1 MNLTR
6 TLAMN
11 MTIAYGS
18 TSDSLRKLSDDSS
31 RKHLSDLLE
40 ADEDEVS
47 SSLPER
53 PRSRRKA
60 STSSRSSVTSMD
72 TLWEK
77 YPRRLSEAGLRRSS
91 DHSVVLTEDTDSFII
106 GERVWVG
113 GTKPGQIA
121 YIGETQF
128 APGEWAGIVLDD
140 PIGKNDG
147 SVAGFRYFQ
156 CQEKRGVFSR
166 LTRLTREPLISH
178 APHDASPISDA
189 GSVFERPPSGSAR
202 PRRTLSPNGSV
213 RSIVSSKMNA
223 SISTTTNGDFRIG
236 DRVIVSS
243 SRGSKAGTLR
253 YVGVTEFASGVWA
266 GVELDDPLGK
276 NDGSVDGKR
285 YFDCAPRFGLFAPIS
300 KVSRS
305 PSNRKPGACV
315 IHSNGR
321 ATPLRRSNSRESLT
335 SLGTSIAS
343 SRVGVRL
350 GVTSLAQPQRDSA
363 EVVAL
368 LGEYIERGDAAELA
382 EWLEW
387 GEWGGRG
394 ARGARGRGG
403 ELGRTAGRRDEG
415 QPGRGYG
422 PVRGAAAVALSL
434 LGFREKLPFLLR
446 VALSIHISLRSL
458 YLKSRFLILPKE
470 SSALTCDVSVC
481 RACALSLTTRHVAS
495 RHATSR
501 HVPLRHARQRAGP
514 RASSTPVSAKNALQE
529 LLREKQQH
537 LERLLQ
543 ERELERAEVVKVTMQ
558 FERTESALAQIRK
571 EATQANN
578 ENAKL
583 KVELDKL
590 NKMLED
596 ERQKVE
602 DLMFRNEEENI
613 NKEDYYKYK
622 EAMEKEKEVREKQ
635 IRDLEAEVALQAA
648 RAETTSAALRALED
662 QRSAEFSALAEQ
674 HKEELVAAQ
683 SLSSELQK
691 LLDEAY
697 ALIKEKES
705 EKDSLSKSMFEE
717 LAKVKADSEKALSEA
732 KSKLA
737 ISQSEFETQIS
748 VLTAKLQLT
757 ESKLDTEKQNVERLN
772 KDSSQTVIDLNSK
785 LSSLQAAL
793 DDKTLELNKVVG
805 ISKEH
810 EVNLN
815 KEITKLK
822 MELSAK
828 VLDIEQLEDLNKK
841 QESSCRLLQEEVNR
855 VKEELTNKINEYE
868 SFLNEASQQDEKNKS
883 EILKLQQDLN
893 AKTKEYEKLV
903 NESNKSTNTND
914 KLINEYKQT
923 IHERDKEIIKLKDEI
938 EETTANF
945 NIKHSKIAEEHK
957 KEIEDRNTKIEQL
970 IKEIESHKQALDKSK
985 IELDTLNTQF
995 IINVDELNALKEENK
1010 KLKDSLNEVTQANV
1024 ELKAKISEMELE
1036 IGEHKR
1042 QLNSAIERCDE
1053 IQKSKEKLESEY
1065 LNLTGQT
1072 TDSNEQYNKLSQ
1084 HLKETENELQE
1095 IKDKYREATNNCGRI
1110 EQEFKQK
1117 IFKIQEDFALERGQ
1131 LVRSVDENIEK
1142 LQLAENKIKE
1152 YEALSLEISNR
1163 LKELENQH
1171 DNMLDENAMLKN
1183 EIENLKVKEQELNNE
1198 HDSIR
1203 KKLEIDI
1210 EKYKEE
1216 ISMLKAEGVTS
1227 EVKLMEKVDQLT
1239 EAQNDLNNKLEEA
1252 RKHEDS
1258 LQKILDDMSS
1268 QLNSQKVHY
1277 EKEVNQLQE
1286 RFNAV
1291 STEAKAYKEEEI
1303 RLNELLQEKQNCIKD
1318 LTLKLE
1324 MLEVD
1329 VKSNGELVIEKDR
1342 QLTQV
1347 TEELN
1352 KTTDIKNK
1360 LEEQLNKTNVEINA
1374 IKQKYDNLLSNSSA
1388 EESLV
1393 NEQLKQLES
1402 VKSEMAILLND
1413 KKILEDKYNDS
1424 STEILNLKNQLE
1436 ETTNKLKE
1444 NIENLNELNKIIGEK
1459 DNLIKVQ
1466 NDKNEIS
1473 SNKEK
1478 QLEEN
1483 ITKLQKEVNENSV
1496 KLEEKQLE
1504 INKLNE
1510 IVLQTSQIQET
1521 VKLLESENAD
1531 LKSKH
1536 AVEIESLNNTIK
1548 TLQNNISEQGK
1559 QLEDLQSTKEK
1570 VNDLQ
1575 QLLSKSDDDIKKLTN
1590 INEAQKLNYEDLTR
1604 QLQHQFDEYKRE
1616 SKSVKH
1622 ELKNRINNYEK
1633 QLQDSKDKISLEL
1646 DNQNKLQSKLSESE
1660 SKILELTKKLELLEI
1675 QENKSSKDEK
1685 LEKLTLELQATRQ
1698 SGAESLVNSEKI
1710 INNLRADIE
1719 TNIRDIK
1726 AKNELILKLQEELKT
1741 QKAKV
1746 EVAEREKIL
1755 LQKEMT
1761 KNGNEIRDKNDNNA
1775 MGLLGQGDASQ
1786 KVSDD
1791 KEMLDGQVSFL
1802 NSVIVDMQRKNE
1814 QLMARVQA
1822 LEGGTVPT
1830 EPPLFNGRKVRAVA
1844 PRLFCDICDVFDAH
1858 DTEDCPRQS
1867 VEPEKP
1873 PATKKQPLPPRP
1885 YCDICEVFGH
1895 ATENCD
1901 EEETF

>member
-1 MNLTR
+1 MPVETK
-6 TLAMN
+6 
-11 MTIAYGS
+11 ISFSDGS
-18 TSDSLRKLSDDSS
+18 SSDTLRKLSDDSS
-31 RKHLSDLLE
+31 RKHLSDLIE

-60 STSSRSSVTSMD
+60 STSSRSSITSMD

-156 CQEKRGVFSR
+156 CPEKRGVFSR

-223 SISTTTNGDFRIG
+223 SISTTTNGDFRLG

-285 YFDCAPRFGLFAPIS
+285 YFNCAPRFGLFAPIS

-305 PSNRKPGACV
+305 PSNRKPGTCA

-321 ATPLRRSNSRESLT
+321 ATPMRRSNSRESLT

-343 SRVGVRL
+343 SRAGVRL
-350 GVTSLAQPQRDSA
+350 GVTSL
-363 EVVAL
+363 
-368 LGEYIERGDAAELA
+368 
-382 EWLEW
+382 
-387 GEWGGRG
+387 G
-394 ARGARGRGG
+394 A
-403 ELGRTAGRRDEG
+403 
-415 QPGRGYG
+415 
-422 PVRGAAAVALSL
+422 
-434 LGFREKLPFLLR
+434 
-446 VALSIHISLRSL
+446 
-458 YLKSRFLILPKE
+458 
-470 SSALTCDVSVC
+470 
-481 RACALSLTTRHVAS
+481 
-495 RHATSR
+495 
-501 HVPLRHARQRAGP
+501 QRAGP

-529 LLREKQQH
+529 VLREKQQH

-596 ERQKVE
+596 EKQKVE

-613 NKEDYYKYK
+613 NKEDYNKYK
-622 EAMEKEKEVREKQ
+622 EAMEKEKETREKQ
-635 IRDLEAEVALQAA
+635 IRDLEAEVALQVA

-662 QRSAEFSALAEQ
+662 QRSAEMNALADQ

-683 SLSSELQK
+683 TLSSELQK

-705 EKDSLSKSMFEE
+705 EKDSLTKSLNEE
-717 LAKVKADSEKALSEA
+717 LYKVKTDSEKALNEA
-732 KSKLA
+732 KSKIA
-737 ISQSEFETQIS
+737 ISQSEFETQLS
-748 VLTAKLQLT
+748 VLTAKLQLA
-757 ESKLDTEKQNVERLN
+757 ESKLDAEKQNVERLN
-772 KDSSQTVIDLNSK
+772 KENGQTIIDLNSK
-785 LSSLQAAL
+785 LTSLQAAV
-793 DDKTLELNKVVG
+793 DDKTLELNKVMGV
-805 ISKEH
+805 SKEH

-815 KEITKLK
+815 KEMTKLK

-841 QESSCRLLQEEVNR
+841 QESSCKLLQEEVSR
-855 VKEELTNKINEYE
+855 VKEELTQKINEYE
-868 SFLNEASQQDEKNKS
+868 SFLNEASQQDEKNKT
-883 EILKLQQDLN
+883 EILNLRQELN
-893 AKTKEYEKLV
+893 TKTKEYEKLV
-903 NESNKSTNTND
+903 NESSKSTNSND

-923 IHERDKEIIKLKDEI
+923 IHERDKEIIKLKDEF

-970 IKEIESHKQALDKSK
+970 IKEIETHKQALDKSK
-985 IELDTLNTQF
+985 VELDTLNTQF
-995 IINVDELNALKEENK
+995 TINVDELNALKEENK
-1010 KLKDSLNEVTQANV
+1010 KLKESLNEITQVNA
-1024 ELKAKISEMELE
+1024 ELKAKIAAMELE
-1036 IGEHKR
+1036 IGEYKR
-1042 QLNSAIERCDE
+1042 QLSSAIEKCDE
-1053 IQKSKEKLESEY
+1053 IQKSKEKVEGEY

-1072 TDSNEQYNKLSQ
+1072 TDSYEQFNKLSQ
-1084 HLKETENELQE
+1084 HLKDTEKELQE

-1110 EQEFKQK
+1110 EQEYKQK
-1117 IFKIQEDFALERGQ
+1117 IFKVQEDYSLERGQ
-1131 LVRSVDENIEK
+1131 LVRSVDENVEK

-1152 YEALSLEISNR
+1152 FEALNFEINNR
-1163 LKELENQH
+1163 LREAESQSDKL
-1171 DNMLDENAMLKN
+1171 LDENSILKT
-1183 EIENLKVKEQELNNE
+1183 EIESLKLKEQDISNE
-1198 HDSIR
+1198 HDTIR

-1210 EKYKEE
+1210 ERYKEE
-1216 ISMLKAEGVTS
+1216 ILLLKADGATS

-1258 LQKILDDMSS
+1258 LQKILDDMTS
-1268 QLNSQKVHY
+1268 QLNAQKVQF
-1277 EKEVNQLQE
+1277 EKEINQLQE
-1286 RFNAV
+1286 RLVAANNE
-1291 STEAKAYKEEEI
+1291 TKAHKDEET
-1303 RLNELLQEKQNCIKD
+1303 RLTELLQEKQNSIKD

-1329 VKSNGELVIEKDR
+1329 IKSNGELVTEKDR

-1352 KTTDIKNK
+1352 KVNEIKNK
-1360 LEEQLNKTNVEINA
+1360 IEDQLNKTVMETTT
-1374 IKQKYDNLLSNSSA
+1374 IKQQYETLLNNSSV
-1388 EESLV
+1388 EESLI
-1393 NEQLKQLES
+1393 NEQLKQLEK
-1402 VKSEMAILLND
+1402 VKSEMAILVND
-1413 KKILEDKYNDS
+1413 KKLLEDKYNES
-1424 STEILNLKNQLE
+1424 SSEISNLKSQLK
-1436 ETTNKLKE
+1436 ETTNKLNE
-1444 NIENLNELNKIIGEK
+1444 TVENLTEVNKIMKEK
-1459 DNLIKVQ
+1459 DNFIKAQ
-1466 NDKNEIS
+1466 NEKVDTDL
-1473 SNKEK
+1473 NKSK

-1483 ITKLQKEVNENSV
+1483 ITKLQQEVNQNNTT
-1496 KLEEKQLE
+1496 LEQKQVE
-1504 INKLNE
+1504 ISNLNE
-1510 IVLQTSQIQET
+1510 IILQTSKIQET
-1521 VKLLESENAD
+1521 VKQLESENAD
-1531 LKSKH
+1531 LKAKH
-1536 AVEIESLNNTIK
+1536 VVEIESLNNTIK
-1548 TLQNNISEQGK
+1548 TLTNNLSEQGK
-1559 QLEDLQSTKEK
+1559 QLEDLVSTKEK
-1570 VNDLQ
+1570 VKDLQ
-1575 QLLSKSDDDIKKLTN
+1575 QLLAKSDEDIKKLTN

-1604 QLQHQFDEYKRE
+1604 QLQQQFDEYKRE
-1616 SKSVKH
+1616 SKNMKH
-1622 ELKNRINNYEK
+1622 ELKNRINDYEK
-1633 QLQDSKDKISLEL
+1633 QLQDSKEKIALEL
-1646 DNQNKLQSKLSESE
+1646 DNQNKLQNKLNEGD
-1660 SKILELTKKLELLEI
+1660 SKILELSQKLELLAI
-1675 QENKSSKDEK
+1675 QENNSSKDEK

-1710 INNLRADIE
+1710 INKLKAEIE
-1719 TNIRDIK
+1719 TNIKDIK
-1726 AKNELILKLQEELKT
+1726 VKDDLIVKLQEDLKS

-1746 EVAEREKIL
+1746 EITEREKNI
-1755 LQKEMT
+1755 LQKEVA
-1761 KNGNEIRDKNDNNA
+1761 KNGKEIRDNNDNNS
-1775 MGLLGQGDASQ
+1775 MGLLGQGDNASQ
-1786 KVSDD
+1786 KLTEE
-1791 KEMLDGQVSFL
+1791 KEMIDGQVSFL

-1822 LEGGTVPT
+1822 LEGATVPT

-1873 PATKKQPLPPRP
+1873 PSNKKPLTPRP

>member
-1 MNLTR
+1 MNENSETSMEGAQP
-6 TLAMN
+6 TAPS
-11 MTIAYGS
+11 S
-18 TSDSLRKLSDDSS
+18 TSSEAASVVSTTASTIPKSEAVRPTTFAKPSGLKPPTKIGRLCSNTAPKPALPISPRADGSSSDTLRKLSDDSS
-31 RKHLSDLLE
+31 RKHLSDLIE

-60 STSSRSSVTSMD
+60 STSSRSSITSMD

-156 CQEKRGVFSR
+156 CPEKRGVFSR

-223 SISTTTNGDFRIG
+223 SISTTTNGDFRLG

-285 YFDCAPRFGLFAPIS
+285 YFNCAPRFGLFAPIS

-305 PSNRKPGACV
+305 PSNRKPGTCA

-321 ATPLRRSNSRESLT
+321 ATPMRRSNSRESLT

-343 SRVGVRL
+343 SRAGVRL
-350 GVTSLAQPQRDSA
+350 GVTSL
-363 EVVAL
+363 
-368 LGEYIERGDAAELA
+368 
-382 EWLEW
+382 
-387 GEWGGRG
+387 G
-394 ARGARGRGG
+394 A
-403 ELGRTAGRRDEG
+403 
-415 QPGRGYG
+415 
-422 PVRGAAAVALSL
+422 
-434 LGFREKLPFLLR
+434 
-446 VALSIHISLRSL
+446 
-458 YLKSRFLILPKE
+458 
-470 SSALTCDVSVC
+470 
-481 RACALSLTTRHVAS
+481 
-495 RHATSR
+495 
-501 HVPLRHARQRAGP
+501 QRAGP

-529 LLREKQQH
+529 VLREKQQH

-596 ERQKVE
+596 EKQKVE

-613 NKEDYYKYK
+613 NKEDYNKYK
-622 EAMEKEKEVREKQ
+622 EAMEKEKETREKQ
-635 IRDLEAEVALQAA
+635 IRDLEAEVALQVA

-662 QRSAEFSALAEQ
+662 QRSAEMNALADQ

-683 SLSSELQK
+683 TLSSELQK

-705 EKDSLSKSMFEE
+705 EKDSLTKSLNEE
-717 LAKVKADSEKALSEA
+717 LYKVKTDSEKALNEA
-732 KSKLA
+732 KSKIA
-737 ISQSEFETQIS
+737 ISQSEFETQLS
-748 VLTAKLQLT
+748 VLTAKLQLA
-757 ESKLDTEKQNVERLN
+757 ESKLDAEKQNVERLN
-772 KDSSQTVIDLNSK
+772 KENGQTIIDLNSK
-785 LSSLQAAL
+785 LTSLQAAV
-793 DDKTLELNKVVG
+793 DDKTLELNKVMGV
-805 ISKEH
+805 SKEH

-815 KEITKLK
+815 KEMTKLK

-841 QESSCRLLQEEVNR
+841 QESSCKLLQEEVSR
-855 VKEELTNKINEYE
+855 VKEELTQKINEYE
-868 SFLNEASQQDEKNKS
+868 SFLNEASQQDEKNKT
-883 EILKLQQDLN
+883 EILNLRQELN
-893 AKTKEYEKLV
+893 TKTKEYEKLV
-903 NESNKSTNTND
+903 NESSKSTNSND

-923 IHERDKEIIKLKDEI
+923 IHERDKEIIKLKDEF

-970 IKEIESHKQALDKSK
+970 IKEIETHKQALDKSK
-985 IELDTLNTQF
+985 VELDTLNTQF
-995 IINVDELNALKEENK
+995 TINVDELNALKEENK
-1010 KLKDSLNEVTQANV
+1010 KLKESLNEITQVNA
-1024 ELKAKISEMELE
+1024 ELKAKIAAMELE
-1036 IGEHKR
+1036 IGEYKR
-1042 QLNSAIERCDE
+1042 QLSSAIEKCDE
-1053 IQKSKEKLESEY
+1053 IQKSKEKVEGEY

-1072 TDSNEQYNKLSQ
+1072 TDSYEQFNKLSQ
-1084 HLKETENELQE
+1084 HLKDTEKELQE

-1110 EQEFKQK
+1110 EQEYKQK
-1117 IFKIQEDFALERGQ
+1117 IFKVQEDYSLERGQ
-1131 LVRSVDENIEK
+1131 LVRSVDENVEK

-1152 YEALSLEISNR
+1152 FEALNFEINNR
-1163 LKELENQH
+1163 LREAESQSDKL
-1171 DNMLDENAMLKN
+1171 LDENSILKT
-1183 EIENLKVKEQELNNE
+1183 EIESLKLKEQDISNE
-1198 HDSIR
+1198 HDTIR

-1210 EKYKEE
+1210 ERYKEE
-1216 ISMLKAEGVTS
+1216 ILLLKADGATS

-1258 LQKILDDMSS
+1258 LQKILDDMTS
-1268 QLNSQKVHY
+1268 QLNAQKVQF
-1277 EKEVNQLQE
+1277 EKEINQLQE
-1286 RFNAV
+1286 RLVAANNE
-1291 STEAKAYKEEEI
+1291 TKAHKDEET
-1303 RLNELLQEKQNCIKD
+1303 RLTELLQEKQNSIKD

-1329 VKSNGELVIEKDR
+1329 IKSNGELVTEKDR

-1352 KTTDIKNK
+1352 KVNEIKNK
-1360 LEEQLNKTNVEINA
+1360 IEDQLNKTVMETTT
-1374 IKQKYDNLLSNSSA
+1374 IKQQYETLLNNSSV
-1388 EESLV
+1388 EESLI
-1393 NEQLKQLES
+1393 NEQLKQLEK
-1402 VKSEMAILLND
+1402 VKSEMAILVND
-1413 KKILEDKYNDS
+1413 KKLLEDKYNES
-1424 STEILNLKNQLE
+1424 SSEISNLKSQLK
-1436 ETTNKLKE
+1436 ETTNKLNE
-1444 NIENLNELNKIIGEK
+1444 TVENLTEVNKIMKEK
-1459 DNLIKVQ
+1459 DNFIKAQ
-1466 NDKNEIS
+1466 NEKVDTDL
-1473 SNKEK
+1473 NKSK

-1483 ITKLQKEVNENSV
+1483 ITKLQQEVNQNNTT
-1496 KLEEKQLE
+1496 LEQKQVE
-1504 INKLNE
+1504 ISNLNE
-1510 IVLQTSQIQET
+1510 IILQTSKIQET
-1521 VKLLESENAD
+1521 VKQLESENAD
-1531 LKSKH
+1531 LKAKH
-1536 AVEIESLNNTIK
+1536 VVEIESLNNTIK
-1548 TLQNNISEQGK
+1548 TLTNNLSEQGK
-1559 QLEDLQSTKEK
+1559 QLEDLVSTKEK
-1570 VNDLQ
+1570 VKDLQ
-1575 QLLSKSDDDIKKLTN
+1575 QLLAKSDEDIKKLTN

-1604 QLQHQFDEYKRE
+1604 QLQQQFDEYKRE
-1616 SKSVKH
+1616 SKNMKH
-1622 ELKNRINNYEK
+1622 ELKNRINDYEK
-1633 QLQDSKDKISLEL
+1633 QLQDSKEKIALEL
-1646 DNQNKLQSKLSESE
+1646 DNQNKLQNKLNEGD
-1660 SKILELTKKLELLEI
+1660 SKILELSQKLELLAI
-1675 QENKSSKDEK
+1675 QENNSSKDEK

-1710 INNLRADIE
+1710 INKLKAEIE
-1719 TNIRDIK
+1719 TNIKDIK
-1726 AKNELILKLQEELKT
+1726 VKDDLIVKLQEDLKS

-1746 EVAEREKIL
+1746 EITEREKNI
-1755 LQKEMT
+1755 LQKEVA
-1761 KNGNEIRDKNDNNA
+1761 KNGKEIRDNNDNNS
-1775 MGLLGQGDASQ
+1775 MGLLGQGDNASQ
-1786 KVSDD
+1786 KLTEE
-1791 KEMLDGQVSFL
+1791 KEMIDGQVSFL

-1822 LEGGTVPT
+1822 LEGATVPT

-1873 PATKKQPLPPRP
+1873 PSNKKPLTPRP

>member
-1 MNLTR
+1 MNEKSETSMEGVQP
-6 TLAMN
+6 TAPS
-11 MTIAYGS
+11 S
-18 TSDSLRKLSDDSS
+18 TSSEAASVASTTASIVAKSEVVRPTTFAKPSGLKPPTKIGRLCSNTAPKPALPISPRADGSSSDTLRKLSDDSS
-31 RKHLSDLLE
+31 RKHLSDLIE

-47 SSLPER
+47 SCLPER

-60 STSSRSSVTSMD
+60 SN
-72 TLWEK
+72 
-77 YPRRLSEAGLRRSS
+77 
-91 DHSVVLTEDTDSFII
+91 HSVVLTEDTDSFII

-156 CQEKRGVFSR
+156 CPEKRGVFSR

-223 SISTTTNGDFRIG
+223 SISTTTNGDFRLG

-285 YFDCAPRFGLFAPIS
+285 YFNCAPRFGLFAPIS

-305 PSNRKPGACV
+305 PSNRKPGTCA

-321 ATPLRRSNSRESLT
+321 ATPMRRSNSRESLT

-343 SRVGVRL
+343 SRAGVRL
-350 GVTSLAQPQRDSA
+350 GVTSL
-363 EVVAL
+363 
-368 LGEYIERGDAAELA
+368 
-382 EWLEW
+382 
-387 GEWGGRG
+387 G
-394 ARGARGRGG
+394 A
-403 ELGRTAGRRDEG
+403 
-415 QPGRGYG
+415 
-422 PVRGAAAVALSL
+422 
-434 LGFREKLPFLLR
+434 
-446 VALSIHISLRSL
+446 
-458 YLKSRFLILPKE
+458 
-470 SSALTCDVSVC
+470 
-481 RACALSLTTRHVAS
+481 
-495 RHATSR
+495 
-501 HVPLRHARQRAGP
+501 QRAGP

-558 FERTESALAQIRK
+558 FERTESALAQIKK

-596 ERQKVE
+596 EKQKVE

-613 NKEDYYKYK
+613 NKEDYNKYK
-622 EAMEKEKEVREKQ
+622 EAMEKEKETREKQ
-635 IRDLEAEVALQAA
+635 IRDLEAEVALQVA

-662 QRSAEFSALAEQ
+662 QRSAEMNALADQ

-683 SLSSELQK
+683 TLSSELQK

-705 EKDSLSKSMFEE
+705 EKDSLTKSLNEE
-717 LAKVKADSEKALSEA
+717 LYKVKTDSEKALNEA
-732 KSKLA
+732 KSKIA
-737 ISQSEFETQIS
+737 ISQSEFETQLS
-748 VLTAKLQLT
+748 VLTAKLQLA
-757 ESKLDTEKQNVERLN
+757 ESKLEAEKQNVERLN
-772 KDSSQTVIDLNSK
+772 KENGQTIIDLNSK
-785 LSSLQAAL
+785 LTSLQAAV
-793 DDKTLELNKVVG
+793 DDKTLELNKVMGV
-805 ISKEH
+805 SKEH

-815 KEITKLK
+815 KEMTKLK

-841 QESSCRLLQEEVNR
+841 QESSCKLLQEEVSR
-855 VKEELTNKINEYE
+855 VKEELTQKISEYE
-868 SFLNEASQQDEKNKS
+868 SFLNEASQQDEKNKT
-883 EILKLQQDLN
+883 EILNLQQELN
-893 AKTKEYEKLV
+893 NKTKEYEKLV
-903 NESNKSTNTND
+903 NESSKSTDSND

-923 IHERDKEIIKLKDEI
+923 IHERDKEIIKLKDEF

-970 IKEIESHKQALDKSK
+970 IKEIETHKQALDKSK

-995 IINVDELNALKEENK
+995 TINVDELNALKEENK
-1010 KLKDSLNEVTQANV
+1010 KLKESLNEITQVNI
-1024 ELKAKISEMELE
+1024 ELKAKIAAMELE
-1036 IGEHKR
+1036 IGEYKR
-1042 QLNSAIERCDE
+1042 QLSSAIEKCEE
-1053 IQKSKEKLESEY
+1053 IQKSKEKVEGEY

-1072 TDSNEQYNKLSQ
+1072 TDSYEQFNKLSQ
-1084 HLKETENELQE
+1084 HLKDTEKELQE
-1095 IKDKYREATNNCGRI
+1095 IKDKFREATNNCGRI
-1110 EQEFKQK
+1110 EQEYKQK
-1117 IFKIQEDFALERGQ
+1117 IFKIQEDYSLERGQ
-1131 LVRSVDENIEK
+1131 LVRSVDENVEK
-1142 LQLAENKIKE
+1142 LQQAENKIKE
-1152 YEALSLEISNR
+1152 FEALSFEINNR
-1163 LKELENQH
+1163 LREAESQSDKL
-1171 DNMLDENAMLKN
+1171 LDENSMLKN
-1183 EIENLKVKEQELNNE
+1183 EIESLKVKEQDINNE
-1198 HDSIR
+1198 HDTIR

-1210 EKYKEE
+1210 ERYKEE
-1216 ISMLKAEGVTS
+1216 ILLLKADGATS

-1258 LQKILDDMSS
+1258 LQKILDDMTS
-1268 QLNSQKVHY
+1268 QLNTQKVQF
-1277 EKEVNQLQE
+1277 EKEINQLQE
-1286 RFNAV
+1286 RLVVANNE
-1291 STEAKAYKEEEI
+1291 TKTHKDEET
-1303 RLNELLQEKQNCIKD
+1303 RLNELLQEKQNSIKD

-1329 VKSNGELVIEKDR
+1329 IKSNGELVTEKDR
-1342 QLTQV
+1342 QLTQA

-1352 KTTDIKNK
+1352 KVNEIKNK
-1360 LEEQLNKTNVEINA
+1360 LEEQLNKTVMETTT
-1374 IKQKYDNLLSNSSA
+1374 IKQQYETLLNNSSV
-1388 EESLV
+1388 EESLI
-1393 NEQLKQLES
+1393 NEQHKQLEK
-1402 VKSEMAILLND
+1402 VKSEMAILVND
-1413 KKILEDKYNDS
+1413 KKLIEDKHNES
-1424 STEILNLKNQLE
+1424 SNEITNLKSQLQ
-1436 ETTNKLKE
+1436 ETTNKLNE
-1444 NIENLNELNKIIGEK
+1444 TLENLNELNKIMKEK
-1459 DNLIKVQ
+1459 DNFIKTQ
-1466 NDKNEIS
+1466 NEKVDTDL
-1473 SNKEK
+1473 NKSK

-1483 ITKLQKEVNENSV
+1483 ITKLQQEVNQNNTM
-1496 KLEEKQLE
+1496 LEQKQVE
-1504 INKLNE
+1504 INNLNE
-1510 IVLQTSQIQET
+1510 IILQTSQIQET
-1521 VKLLESENAD
+1521 VKQLESENAD
-1531 LKSKH
+1531 LKAKH
-1536 AVEIESLNNTIK
+1536 IVEIESLNNTIK
-1548 TLQNNISEQGK
+1548 TLTNNLSEQGK
-1559 QLEDLQSTKEK
+1559 QLEDLVSTKEK
-1570 VNDLQ
+1570 VQDLQ
-1575 QLLSKSDDDIKKLTN
+1575 QLLAKSDEDIKKLTN

-1604 QLQHQFDEYKRE
+1604 QLQQQFDEYKRE
-1616 SKSVKH
+1616 SKNMKH
-1622 ELKNRINNYEK
+1622 ELKNRINDYEK
-1633 QLQDSKDKISLEL
+1633 QLQDSKEKIALEL
-1646 DNQNKLQSKLSESE
+1646 DNQKKLQNKLNEGD
-1660 SKILELTKKLELLEI
+1660 SKILELSQKLELLAI
-1675 QENKSSKDEK
+1675 QENNSSKDEK

-1710 INNLRADIE
+1710 INKLKEEIE
-1719 TNIRDIK
+1719 TNIKDIK
-1726 AKNELILKLQEELKT
+1726 VKDDLIVKLQEDLKS

-1746 EVAEREKIL
+1746 EVTEREKHL
-1755 LQKEMT
+1755 LQKEMA
-1761 KNGNEIRDKNDNNA
+1761 KNVKEIRDNNDNNA
-1775 MGLLGQGDASQ
+1775 MGLLGQGDNASQ
-1786 KVSDD
+1786 KLTEE
-1791 KEMLDGQVSFL
+1791 KEMIDGQVSFL

-1822 LEGGTVPT
+1822 LEGATVPA

-1844 PRLFCDICDVFDAH
+1844 PRLFCDICDEFDKH

-1873 PATKKQPLPPRP
+1873 PSNKKPLPPRP

>member
-1 MNLTR
+1 MPVETK
-6 TLAMN
+6 
-11 MTIAYGS
+11 ISFSDGS
-18 TSDSLRKLSDDSS
+18 SSDTLRKLSDDSS
-31 RKHLSDLLE
+31 RKHLS
-40 ADEDEVS
+40 A
-47 SSLPER
+47 
-53 PRSRRKA
+53 
-60 STSSRSSVTSMD
+60 SSRSSITSMD

-156 CQEKRGVFSR
+156 CPEKRGVFSR

-223 SISTTTNGDFRIG
+223 SISTTTNGDFRLG

-285 YFDCAPRFGLFAPIS
+285 YFNCAPRFGLFAPIS

-305 PSNRKPGACV
+305 PSNRKPGTCA

-321 ATPLRRSNSRESLT
+321 ATPMRRSNSRESLT

-343 SRVGVRL
+343 SRAGVRL
-350 GVTSLAQPQRDSA
+350 GVTSL
-363 EVVAL
+363 
-368 LGEYIERGDAAELA
+368 
-382 EWLEW
+382 
-387 GEWGGRG
+387 G
-394 ARGARGRGG
+394 A
-403 ELGRTAGRRDEG
+403 
-415 QPGRGYG
+415 
-422 PVRGAAAVALSL
+422 
-434 LGFREKLPFLLR
+434 
-446 VALSIHISLRSL
+446 
-458 YLKSRFLILPKE
+458 
-470 SSALTCDVSVC
+470 
-481 RACALSLTTRHVAS
+481 
-495 RHATSR
+495 
-501 HVPLRHARQRAGP
+501 QRAGP

-529 LLREKQQH
+529 VLREKQQH

-596 ERQKVE
+596 EKQKVE

-613 NKEDYYKYK
+613 NKEDYNKYK
-622 EAMEKEKEVREKQ
+622 EAMEKEKETREKQ
-635 IRDLEAEVALQAA
+635 IRDLEAEVALQVA

-662 QRSAEFSALAEQ
+662 QRSAEMNALADQ

-683 SLSSELQK
+683 TLSSELQK

-705 EKDSLSKSMFEE
+705 EKDSLTKSLNEE
-717 LAKVKADSEKALSEA
+717 LYKVKTDSEKALNEA
-732 KSKLA
+732 KSKIA
-737 ISQSEFETQIS
+737 ISQSEFETQLS
-748 VLTAKLQLT
+748 VLTAKLQLA
-757 ESKLDTEKQNVERLN
+757 ESKLDAEKQNVERLN
-772 KDSSQTVIDLNSK
+772 KENGQTIIDLNSK
-785 LSSLQAAL
+785 LTSLQAAV
-793 DDKTLELNKVVG
+793 DDKTLELNKVMGV
-805 ISKEH
+805 SKEH

-815 KEITKLK
+815 KEMTKLK

-841 QESSCRLLQEEVNR
+841 QESSCKLLQEEVSR
-855 VKEELTNKINEYE
+855 VKEELTQKINEYE
-868 SFLNEASQQDEKNKS
+868 SFLNEASQQDEKNKT
-883 EILKLQQDLN
+883 EILNLRQELN
-893 AKTKEYEKLV
+893 TKTKEYEKLV
-903 NESNKSTNTND
+903 NESSKSTNSND

-923 IHERDKEIIKLKDEI
+923 IHERDKEIIKLKDEF

-970 IKEIESHKQALDKSK
+970 IKEIETHKQALDKSK
-985 IELDTLNTQF
+985 VELDTLNTQF
-995 IINVDELNALKEENK
+995 TINVDELNALKEENK
-1010 KLKDSLNEVTQANV
+1010 KLKESLNEITQVNA
-1024 ELKAKISEMELE
+1024 ELKAKIAAMELE
-1036 IGEHKR
+1036 IGEYKR
-1042 QLNSAIERCDE
+1042 QLSSAIEKCDE
-1053 IQKSKEKLESEY
+1053 IQKSKEKVEGEY

-1072 TDSNEQYNKLSQ
+1072 TDSYEQFNKLSQ
-1084 HLKETENELQE
+1084 HLKDTEKELQE

-1110 EQEFKQK
+1110 EQEYKQK
-1117 IFKIQEDFALERGQ
+1117 IFKVQEDYSLERGQ
-1131 LVRSVDENIEK
+1131 LVRSVDENVEK

-1152 YEALSLEISNR
+1152 FEALNFEINNR
-1163 LKELENQH
+1163 LREAESQSDKL
-1171 DNMLDENAMLKN
+1171 LDENSILKT
-1183 EIENLKVKEQELNNE
+1183 EIESLKLKEQDISNE
-1198 HDSIR
+1198 HDTIR

-1210 EKYKEE
+1210 ERYKEE
-1216 ISMLKAEGVTS
+1216 ILLLKADGATS

-1258 LQKILDDMSS
+1258 LQKILDDMTS
-1268 QLNSQKVHY
+1268 QLNAQKVQF
-1277 EKEVNQLQE
+1277 EKEINQLQE
-1286 RFNAV
+1286 RLVAANNE
-1291 STEAKAYKEEEI
+1291 TKAHKDEET
-1303 RLNELLQEKQNCIKD
+1303 RLTELLQEKQNSIKD

-1329 VKSNGELVIEKDR
+1329 IKSNGELVTEKDR

-1352 KTTDIKNK
+1352 KVNEIKNK
-1360 LEEQLNKTNVEINA
+1360 IEDQLNKTVMETTT
-1374 IKQKYDNLLSNSSA
+1374 IKQQYETLLNNSSV
-1388 EESLV
+1388 EESLI
-1393 NEQLKQLES
+1393 NEQLKQLEK
-1402 VKSEMAILLND
+1402 VKSEMAILVND
-1413 KKILEDKYNDS
+1413 KKLLEDKYNES
-1424 STEILNLKNQLE
+1424 SSEISNLKSQLK
-1436 ETTNKLKE
+1436 ETTNKLNE
-1444 NIENLNELNKIIGEK
+1444 TVENLTEVNKIMKEK
-1459 DNLIKVQ
+1459 DNFIKAQ
-1466 NDKNEIS
+1466 NEKVDTDL
-1473 SNKEK
+1473 NKSK

-1483 ITKLQKEVNENSV
+1483 ITKLQQEVNQNNTT
-1496 KLEEKQLE
+1496 LEQKQVE
-1504 INKLNE
+1504 ISNLNE
-1510 IVLQTSQIQET
+1510 IILQTSKIQET
-1521 VKLLESENAD
+1521 VKQLESENAD
-1531 LKSKH
+1531 LKAKH
-1536 AVEIESLNNTIK
+1536 VVEIESLNNTIK
-1548 TLQNNISEQGK
+1548 TLTNNLSEQGK
-1559 QLEDLQSTKEK
+1559 QLEDLVSTKEK
-1570 VNDLQ
+1570 VKDLQ
-1575 QLLSKSDDDIKKLTN
+1575 QLLAKSDEDIKKLTN

-1604 QLQHQFDEYKRE
+1604 QLQQQFDEYKRE
-1616 SKSVKH
+1616 SKNMKH
-1622 ELKNRINNYEK
+1622 ELKNRINDYEK
-1633 QLQDSKDKISLEL
+1633 QLQDSKEKIALEL
-1646 DNQNKLQSKLSESE
+1646 DNQNKLQNKLNEGD
-1660 SKILELTKKLELLEI
+1660 SKILELSQKLELLAI
-1675 QENKSSKDEK
+1675 QENNSSKDEK

-1710 INNLRADIE
+1710 INKLKAEIE
-1719 TNIRDIK
+1719 TNIKDIK
-1726 AKNELILKLQEELKT
+1726 VKDDLIVKLQEDLKS

-1746 EVAEREKIL
+1746 EITEREKNI
-1755 LQKEMT
+1755 LQKEVA
-1761 KNGNEIRDKNDNNA
+1761 KNGKEIRDNNDNNS
-1775 MGLLGQGDASQ
+1775 MGLLGQGDNASQ
-1786 KVSDD
+1786 KLTEE
-1791 KEMLDGQVSFL
+1791 KEMIDGQVSFL

-1822 LEGGTVPT
+1822 LEGATVPT

-1873 PATKKQPLPPRP
+1873 PSNKKPLTPRP

>member
-1 MNLTR
+1 MNENSETSMEGAQP
-6 TLAMN
+6 TAPS
-11 MTIAYGS
+11 S
-18 TSDSLRKLSDDSS
+18 TSSEAASVVSTTASTIPKSEAVRPTTFAKPSGLKPPTKIGRLCSNTAPKPALPISPRADGSSSDTLRKLSDDSS
-31 RKHLSDLLE
+31 RKHLSDLIE

-60 STSSRSSVTSMD
+60 SN
-72 TLWEK
+72 
-77 YPRRLSEAGLRRSS
+77 
-91 DHSVVLTEDTDSFII
+91 HSVVLTEDTDSFII

-156 CQEKRGVFSR
+156 CPEKRGVFSR

-223 SISTTTNGDFRIG
+223 SISTTTNGDFRLG

-285 YFDCAPRFGLFAPIS
+285 YFNCAPRFGLFAPIS

-305 PSNRKPGACV
+305 PSNRKPGTCA

-321 ATPLRRSNSRESLT
+321 ATPMRRSNSRESLT

-343 SRVGVRL
+343 SRAGVRL
-350 GVTSLAQPQRDSA
+350 GVTSL
-363 EVVAL
+363 
-368 LGEYIERGDAAELA
+368 
-382 EWLEW
+382 
-387 GEWGGRG
+387 G
-394 ARGARGRGG
+394 A
-403 ELGRTAGRRDEG
+403 
-415 QPGRGYG
+415 
-422 PVRGAAAVALSL
+422 
-434 LGFREKLPFLLR
+434 
-446 VALSIHISLRSL
+446 
-458 YLKSRFLILPKE
+458 
-470 SSALTCDVSVC
+470 
-481 RACALSLTTRHVAS
+481 
-495 RHATSR
+495 
-501 HVPLRHARQRAGP
+501 QRAGP

-529 LLREKQQH
+529 VLREKQQH

-596 ERQKVE
+596 EKQKVE

-613 NKEDYYKYK
+613 NKEDYNKYK
-622 EAMEKEKEVREKQ
+622 EAMEKEKETREKQ
-635 IRDLEAEVALQAA
+635 IRDLEAEVALQVA

-662 QRSAEFSALAEQ
+662 QRSAEMNALADQ

-683 SLSSELQK
+683 TLSSELQK

-705 EKDSLSKSMFEE
+705 EKDSLTKSLNEE
-717 LAKVKADSEKALSEA
+717 LYKVKTDSEKALNEA
-732 KSKLA
+732 KSKIA
-737 ISQSEFETQIS
+737 ISQSEFETQLS
-748 VLTAKLQLT
+748 VLTAKLQLA
-757 ESKLDTEKQNVERLN
+757 ESKLDAEKQNVERLN
-772 KDSSQTVIDLNSK
+772 KENGQTIIDLNSK
-785 LSSLQAAL
+785 LTSLQAAV
-793 DDKTLELNKVVG
+793 DDKTLELNKVMGV
-805 ISKEH
+805 SKEH

-815 KEITKLK
+815 KEMTKLK

-841 QESSCRLLQEEVNR
+841 QESSCKLLQEEVSR
-855 VKEELTNKINEYE
+855 VKEELTQKINEYE
-868 SFLNEASQQDEKNKS
+868 SFLNEASQQDEKNKT
-883 EILKLQQDLN
+883 EILNLRQELN
-893 AKTKEYEKLV
+893 TKTKEYEKLV
-903 NESNKSTNTND
+903 NESSKSTNSND

-923 IHERDKEIIKLKDEI
+923 IHERDKEIIKLKDEF

-970 IKEIESHKQALDKSK
+970 IKEIETHKQALDKSK
-985 IELDTLNTQF
+985 VELDTLNTQF
-995 IINVDELNALKEENK
+995 TINVDELNALKEENK
-1010 KLKDSLNEVTQANV
+1010 KLKESLNEITQVNA
-1024 ELKAKISEMELE
+1024 ELKAKIAAMELE
-1036 IGEHKR
+1036 IGEYKR
-1042 QLNSAIERCDE
+1042 QLSSAIEKCDE
-1053 IQKSKEKLESEY
+1053 IQKSKEKVEGEY

-1072 TDSNEQYNKLSQ
+1072 TDSYEQFNKLSQ
-1084 HLKETENELQE
+1084 HLKDTEKELQE

-1110 EQEFKQK
+1110 EQEYKQK
-1117 IFKIQEDFALERGQ
+1117 IFKVQEDYSLERGQ
-1131 LVRSVDENIEK
+1131 LVRSVDENVEK

-1152 YEALSLEISNR
+1152 FEALNFEINNR
-1163 LKELENQH
+1163 LREAESQSDKL
-1171 DNMLDENAMLKN
+1171 LDENSILKT
-1183 EIENLKVKEQELNNE
+1183 EIESLKLKEQDISNE
-1198 HDSIR
+1198 HDTIR

-1210 EKYKEE
+1210 ERYKEE
-1216 ISMLKAEGVTS
+1216 ILLLKADGATS

-1258 LQKILDDMSS
+1258 LQKILDDMTS
-1268 QLNSQKVHY
+1268 QLNAQKVQF
-1277 EKEVNQLQE
+1277 EKEINQLQE
-1286 RFNAV
+1286 RLVAANNE
-1291 STEAKAYKEEEI
+1291 TKAHKDEET
-1303 RLNELLQEKQNCIKD
+1303 RLTELLQEKQNSIKD

-1329 VKSNGELVIEKDR
+1329 IKSNGELVTEKDR

-1352 KTTDIKNK
+1352 KVNEIKNK
-1360 LEEQLNKTNVEINA
+1360 IEDQLNKTVMETTT
-1374 IKQKYDNLLSNSSA
+1374 IKQQYETLLNNSSV
-1388 EESLV
+1388 EESLI
-1393 NEQLKQLES
+1393 NEQLKQLEK
-1402 VKSEMAILLND
+1402 VKSEMAILVND
-1413 KKILEDKYNDS
+1413 KKLLEDKYNES
-1424 STEILNLKNQLE
+1424 SSEISNLKSQLK
-1436 ETTNKLKE
+1436 ETTNKLNE
-1444 NIENLNELNKIIGEK
+1444 TVENLTEVNKIMKEK
-1459 DNLIKVQ
+1459 DNFIKAQ
-1466 NDKNEIS
+1466 NEKVDTDL
-1473 SNKEK
+1473 NKSK

-1483 ITKLQKEVNENSV
+1483 ITKLQQEVNQNNTT
-1496 KLEEKQLE
+1496 LEQKQVE
-1504 INKLNE
+1504 ISNLNE
-1510 IVLQTSQIQET
+1510 IILQTSKIQET
-1521 VKLLESENAD
+1521 VKQLESENAD
-1531 LKSKH
+1531 LKAKH
-1536 AVEIESLNNTIK
+1536 VVEIESLNNTIK
-1548 TLQNNISEQGK
+1548 TLTNNLSEQGK
-1559 QLEDLQSTKEK
+1559 QLEDLVSTKEK
-1570 VNDLQ
+1570 VKDLQ
-1575 QLLSKSDDDIKKLTN
+1575 QLLAKSDEDIKKLTN

-1604 QLQHQFDEYKRE
+1604 QLQQQFDEYKRE
-1616 SKSVKH
+1616 SKNMKH
-1622 ELKNRINNYEK
+1622 ELKNRINDYEK
-1633 QLQDSKDKISLEL
+1633 QLQDSKEKIALEL
-1646 DNQNKLQSKLSESE
+1646 DNQNKLQNKLNEGD
-1660 SKILELTKKLELLEI
+1660 SKILELSQKLELLAI
-1675 QENKSSKDEK
+1675 QENNSSKDEK

-1710 INNLRADIE
+1710 INKLKAEIE
-1719 TNIRDIK
+1719 TNIKDIK
-1726 AKNELILKLQEELKT
+1726 VKDDLIVKLQEDLKS

-1746 EVAEREKIL
+1746 EITEREKNI
-1755 LQKEMT
+1755 LQKEVA
-1761 KNGNEIRDKNDNNA
+1761 KNGKEIRDNNDNNS
-1775 MGLLGQGDASQ
+1775 MGLLGQGDNASQ
-1786 KVSDD
+1786 KLTEE
-1791 KEMLDGQVSFL
+1791 KEMIDGQVSFL

-1822 LEGGTVPT
+1822 LEGATVPT

-1873 PATKKQPLPPRP
+1873 PSNKKPLTPRP

>member
-1 MNLTR
+1 MEGAQPT
-6 TLAMN
+6 APS
-11 MTIAYGS
+11 S
-18 TSDSLRKLSDDSS
+18 TSSEAASVVSTTASTIPKSEAVRPTTFAKPSGLKPPTKIGRLCSNTAPKPALPISPRADGSSSDTLRKLSDDSS
-31 RKHLSDLLE
+31 RKHLSDLIE

-60 STSSRSSVTSMD
+60 STSSRSSITSMD

-156 CQEKRGVFSR
+156 CPEKRGVFSR

-223 SISTTTNGDFRIG
+223 SISTTTNGDFRLG

-285 YFDCAPRFGLFAPIS
+285 YFNCAPRFGLFAPIS

-305 PSNRKPGACV
+305 PSNRKPGTCA

-321 ATPLRRSNSRESLT
+321 ATPMRRSNSRESLT

-343 SRVGVRL
+343 SRAGVRL
-350 GVTSLAQPQRDSA
+350 GVTSL
-363 EVVAL
+363 
-368 LGEYIERGDAAELA
+368 
-382 EWLEW
+382 
-387 GEWGGRG
+387 G
-394 ARGARGRGG
+394 A
-403 ELGRTAGRRDEG
+403 
-415 QPGRGYG
+415 
-422 PVRGAAAVALSL
+422 
-434 LGFREKLPFLLR
+434 
-446 VALSIHISLRSL
+446 
-458 YLKSRFLILPKE
+458 
-470 SSALTCDVSVC
+470 
-481 RACALSLTTRHVAS
+481 
-495 RHATSR
+495 
-501 HVPLRHARQRAGP
+501 QRAGP

-529 LLREKQQH
+529 VLREKQQH

-596 ERQKVE
+596 EKQKVE

-613 NKEDYYKYK
+613 NKEDYNKYK
-622 EAMEKEKEVREKQ
+622 EAMEKEKETREKQ
-635 IRDLEAEVALQAA
+635 IRDLEAEVALQVA

-662 QRSAEFSALAEQ
+662 QRSAEMNALADQ

-683 SLSSELQK
+683 TLSSELQK

-705 EKDSLSKSMFEE
+705 EKDSLTKSLNEE
-717 LAKVKADSEKALSEA
+717 LYKVKTDSEKALNEA
-732 KSKLA
+732 KSKIA
-737 ISQSEFETQIS
+737 ISQSEFETQLS
-748 VLTAKLQLT
+748 VLTAKLQLA
-757 ESKLDTEKQNVERLN
+757 ESKLDAEKQNVERLN
-772 KDSSQTVIDLNSK
+772 KENGQTIIDLNSK
-785 LSSLQAAL
+785 LTSLQAAV
-793 DDKTLELNKVVG
+793 DDKTLELNKVMGV
-805 ISKEH
+805 SKEH

-815 KEITKLK
+815 KEMTKLK

-841 QESSCRLLQEEVNR
+841 QESSCKLLQEEVSR
-855 VKEELTNKINEYE
+855 VKEELTQKINEYE
-868 SFLNEASQQDEKNKS
+868 SFLNEASQQDEKNKT
-883 EILKLQQDLN
+883 EILNLRQELN
-893 AKTKEYEKLV
+893 TKTKEYEKLV
-903 NESNKSTNTND
+903 NESSKSTNSND

-923 IHERDKEIIKLKDEI
+923 IHERDKEIIKLKDEF

-970 IKEIESHKQALDKSK
+970 IKEIETHKQALDKSK
-985 IELDTLNTQF
+985 VELDTLNTQF
-995 IINVDELNALKEENK
+995 TINVDELNALKEENK
-1010 KLKDSLNEVTQANV
+1010 KLKESLNEITQVNA
-1024 ELKAKISEMELE
+1024 ELKAKIAAMELE
-1036 IGEHKR
+1036 IGEYKR
-1042 QLNSAIERCDE
+1042 QLSSAIEKCDE
-1053 IQKSKEKLESEY
+1053 IQKSKEKVEGEY

-1072 TDSNEQYNKLSQ
+1072 TDSYEQFNKLSQ
-1084 HLKETENELQE
+1084 HLKDTEKELQE

-1110 EQEFKQK
+1110 EQEYKQK
-1117 IFKIQEDFALERGQ
+1117 IFKVQEDYSLERGQ
-1131 LVRSVDENIEK
+1131 LVRSVDENVEK

-1152 YEALSLEISNR
+1152 FEALNFEINNR
-1163 LKELENQH
+1163 LREAESQSDKL
-1171 DNMLDENAMLKN
+1171 LDENSILKT
-1183 EIENLKVKEQELNNE
+1183 EIESLKLKEQDISNE
-1198 HDSIR
+1198 HDTIR

-1210 EKYKEE
+1210 ERYKEE
-1216 ISMLKAEGVTS
+1216 ILLLKADGATS

-1258 LQKILDDMSS
+1258 LQKILDDMTS
-1268 QLNSQKVHY
+1268 QLNAQKVQF
-1277 EKEVNQLQE
+1277 EKEINQLQE
-1286 RFNAV
+1286 RLVAANNE
-1291 STEAKAYKEEEI
+1291 TKAHKDEET
-1303 RLNELLQEKQNCIKD
+1303 RLTELLQEKQNSIKD

-1329 VKSNGELVIEKDR
+1329 IKSNGELVTEKDR

-1352 KTTDIKNK
+1352 KVNEIKNK
-1360 LEEQLNKTNVEINA
+1360 IEDQLNKTVMETTT
-1374 IKQKYDNLLSNSSA
+1374 IKQQYETLLNNSSV
-1388 EESLV
+1388 EESLI
-1393 NEQLKQLES
+1393 NEQLKQLEK
-1402 VKSEMAILLND
+1402 VKSEMAILVND
-1413 KKILEDKYNDS
+1413 KKLLEDKYNES
-1424 STEILNLKNQLE
+1424 SSEISNLKSQLK
-1436 ETTNKLKE
+1436 ETTNKLNE
-1444 NIENLNELNKIIGEK
+1444 TVENLTEVNKIMKEK
-1459 DNLIKVQ
+1459 DNFIKAQ
-1466 NDKNEIS
+1466 NEKVDTDL
-1473 SNKEK
+1473 NKSK

-1483 ITKLQKEVNENSV
+1483 ITKLQQEVNQNNTT
-1496 KLEEKQLE
+1496 LEQKQVE
-1504 INKLNE
+1504 ISNLNE
-1510 IVLQTSQIQET
+1510 IILQTSKIQET
-1521 VKLLESENAD
+1521 VKQLESENAD
-1531 LKSKH
+1531 LKAKH
-1536 AVEIESLNNTIK
+1536 VVEIESLNNTIK
-1548 TLQNNISEQGK
+1548 TLTNNLSEQGK
-1559 QLEDLQSTKEK
+1559 QLEDLVSTKEK
-1570 VNDLQ
+1570 VKDLQ
-1575 QLLSKSDDDIKKLTN
+1575 QLLAKSDEDIKKLTN

-1604 QLQHQFDEYKRE
+1604 QLQQQFDEYKRE
-1616 SKSVKH
+1616 SKNMKH
-1622 ELKNRINNYEK
+1622 ELKNRINDYEK
-1633 QLQDSKDKISLEL
+1633 QLQDSKEKIALEL
-1646 DNQNKLQSKLSESE
+1646 DNQNKLQNKLNEGD
-1660 SKILELTKKLELLEI
+1660 SKILELSQKLELLAI
-1675 QENKSSKDEK
+1675 QENNSSKDEK

-1710 INNLRADIE
+1710 INKLKAEIE
-1719 TNIRDIK
+1719 TNIKDIK
-1726 AKNELILKLQEELKT
+1726 VKDDLIVKLQEDLKS

-1746 EVAEREKIL
+1746 EITEREKNI
-1755 LQKEMT
+1755 LQKEVA
-1761 KNGNEIRDKNDNNA
+1761 KNGKEIRDNNDNNS
-1775 MGLLGQGDASQ
+1775 MGLLGQGDNASQ
-1786 KVSDD
+1786 KLTEE
-1791 KEMLDGQVSFL
+1791 KEMIDGQVSFL

-1822 LEGGTVPT
+1822 LEGATVPT

-1873 PATKKQPLPPRP
+1873 PSNKKPLTPRP

>member
-1 MNLTR
+1 MNENSETSMEGAQP
-6 TLAMN
+6 TAPS
-11 MTIAYGS
+11 S
-18 TSDSLRKLSDDSS
+18 TSSEAASVVSTTASTIPKSEAVRPTTFAKPSGLKPPTKIGRLCSNTAPKPALPISPRADGSSSDTLRKLSDDSS
-31 RKHLSDLLE
+31 RKHL
-40 ADEDEVS
+40 
-47 SSLPER
+47 
-53 PRSRRKA
+53 
-60 STSSRSSVTSMD
+60 
-72 TLWEK
+72 
-77 YPRRLSEAGLRRSS
+77 S

-156 CQEKRGVFSR
+156 CPEKRGVFSR

-223 SISTTTNGDFRIG
+223 SISTTTNGDFRLG

-285 YFDCAPRFGLFAPIS
+285 YFNCAPRFGLFAPIS

-305 PSNRKPGACV
+305 PSNRKPGTCA

-321 ATPLRRSNSRESLT
+321 ATPMRRSNSRESLT

-343 SRVGVRL
+343 SRAGVRL
-350 GVTSLAQPQRDSA
+350 GVTSL
-363 EVVAL
+363 
-368 LGEYIERGDAAELA
+368 
-382 EWLEW
+382 
-387 GEWGGRG
+387 G
-394 ARGARGRGG
+394 A
-403 ELGRTAGRRDEG
+403 
-415 QPGRGYG
+415 
-422 PVRGAAAVALSL
+422 
-434 LGFREKLPFLLR
+434 
-446 VALSIHISLRSL
+446 
-458 YLKSRFLILPKE
+458 
-470 SSALTCDVSVC
+470 
-481 RACALSLTTRHVAS
+481 
-495 RHATSR
+495 
-501 HVPLRHARQRAGP
+501 QRAGP

-529 LLREKQQH
+529 VLREKQQH

-596 ERQKVE
+596 EKQKVE

-613 NKEDYYKYK
+613 NKEDYNKYK
-622 EAMEKEKEVREKQ
+622 EAMEKEKETREKQ
-635 IRDLEAEVALQAA
+635 IRDLEAEVALQVA

-662 QRSAEFSALAEQ
+662 QRSAEMNALADQ

-683 SLSSELQK
+683 TLSSELQK

-705 EKDSLSKSMFEE
+705 EKDSLTKSLNEE
-717 LAKVKADSEKALSEA
+717 LYKVKTDSEKALNEA
-732 KSKLA
+732 KSKIA
-737 ISQSEFETQIS
+737 ISQSEFETQLS
-748 VLTAKLQLT
+748 VLTAKLQLA
-757 ESKLDTEKQNVERLN
+757 ESKLDAEKQNVERLN
-772 KDSSQTVIDLNSK
+772 KENGQTIIDLNSK
-785 LSSLQAAL
+785 LTSLQAAV
-793 DDKTLELNKVVG
+793 DDKTLELNKVMGV
-805 ISKEH
+805 SKEH

-815 KEITKLK
+815 KEMTKLK

-841 QESSCRLLQEEVNR
+841 QESSCKLLQEEVSR
-855 VKEELTNKINEYE
+855 VKEELTQKINEYE
-868 SFLNEASQQDEKNKS
+868 SFLNEASQQDEKNKT
-883 EILKLQQDLN
+883 EILNLRQELN
-893 AKTKEYEKLV
+893 TKTKEYEKLV
-903 NESNKSTNTND
+903 NESSKSTNSND

-923 IHERDKEIIKLKDEI
+923 IHERDKEIIKLKDEF

-970 IKEIESHKQALDKSK
+970 IKEIETHKQALDKSK
-985 IELDTLNTQF
+985 VELDTLNTQF
-995 IINVDELNALKEENK
+995 TINVDELNALKEENK
-1010 KLKDSLNEVTQANV
+1010 KLKESLNEITQVNA
-1024 ELKAKISEMELE
+1024 ELKAKIAAMELE
-1036 IGEHKR
+1036 IGEYKR
-1042 QLNSAIERCDE
+1042 QLSSAIEKCDE
-1053 IQKSKEKLESEY
+1053 IQKSKEKVEGEY

-1072 TDSNEQYNKLSQ
+1072 TDSYEQFNKLSQ
-1084 HLKETENELQE
+1084 HLKDTEKELQE

-1110 EQEFKQK
+1110 EQEYKQK
-1117 IFKIQEDFALERGQ
+1117 IFKVQEDYSLERGQ
-1131 LVRSVDENIEK
+1131 LVRSVDENVEK

-1152 YEALSLEISNR
+1152 FEALNFEINNR
-1163 LKELENQH
+1163 LREAESQSDKL
-1171 DNMLDENAMLKN
+1171 LDENSILKT
-1183 EIENLKVKEQELNNE
+1183 EIESLKLKEQDISNE
-1198 HDSIR
+1198 HDTIR

-1210 EKYKEE
+1210 ERYKEE
-1216 ISMLKAEGVTS
+1216 ILLLKADGATS

-1258 LQKILDDMSS
+1258 LQKILDDMTS
-1268 QLNSQKVHY
+1268 QLNAQKVQF
-1277 EKEVNQLQE
+1277 EKEINQLQE
-1286 RFNAV
+1286 RLVAANNE
-1291 STEAKAYKEEEI
+1291 TKAHKDEET
-1303 RLNELLQEKQNCIKD
+1303 RLTELLQEKQNSIKD

-1329 VKSNGELVIEKDR
+1329 IKSNGELVTEKDR

-1352 KTTDIKNK
+1352 KVNEIKNK
-1360 LEEQLNKTNVEINA
+1360 IEDQLNKTVMETTT
-1374 IKQKYDNLLSNSSA
+1374 IKQQYETLLNNSSV
-1388 EESLV
+1388 EESLI
-1393 NEQLKQLES
+1393 NEQLKQLEK
-1402 VKSEMAILLND
+1402 VKSEMAILVND
-1413 KKILEDKYNDS
+1413 KKLLEDKYNES
-1424 STEILNLKNQLE
+1424 SSEISNLKSQLK
-1436 ETTNKLKE
+1436 ETTNKLNE
-1444 NIENLNELNKIIGEK
+1444 TVENLTEVNKIMKEK
-1459 DNLIKVQ
+1459 DNFIKAQ
-1466 NDKNEIS
+1466 NEKVDTDL
-1473 SNKEK
+1473 NKSK

-1483 ITKLQKEVNENSV
+1483 ITKLQQEVNQNNTT
-1496 KLEEKQLE
+1496 LEQKQVE
-1504 INKLNE
+1504 ISNLNE
-1510 IVLQTSQIQET
+1510 IILQTSKIQET
-1521 VKLLESENAD
+1521 VKQLESENAD
-1531 LKSKH
+1531 LKAKH
-1536 AVEIESLNNTIK
+1536 VVEIESLNNTIK
-1548 TLQNNISEQGK
+1548 TLTNNLSEQGK
-1559 QLEDLQSTKEK
+1559 QLEDLVSTKEK
-1570 VNDLQ
+1570 VKDLQ
-1575 QLLSKSDDDIKKLTN
+1575 QLLAKSDEDIKKLTN

-1604 QLQHQFDEYKRE
+1604 QLQQQFDEYKRE
-1616 SKSVKH
+1616 SKNMKH
-1622 ELKNRINNYEK
+1622 ELKNRINDYEK
-1633 QLQDSKDKISLEL
+1633 QLQDSKEKIALEL
-1646 DNQNKLQSKLSESE
+1646 DNQNKLQNKLNEGD
-1660 SKILELTKKLELLEI
+1660 SKILELSQKLELLAI
-1675 QENKSSKDEK
+1675 QENNSSKDEK

-1710 INNLRADIE
+1710 INKLKAEIE
-1719 TNIRDIK
+1719 TNIKDIK
-1726 AKNELILKLQEELKT
+1726 VKDDLIVKLQEDLKS

-1746 EVAEREKIL
+1746 EITEREKNI
-1755 LQKEMT
+1755 LQKEVA
-1761 KNGNEIRDKNDNNA
+1761 KNGKEIRDNNDNNS
-1775 MGLLGQGDASQ
+1775 MGLLGQGDNASQ
-1786 KVSDD
+1786 KLTEE
-1791 KEMLDGQVSFL
+1791 KEMIDGQVSFL

-1822 LEGGTVPT
+1822 LEGATVPT

-1873 PATKKQPLPPRP
+1873 PSNKKPLTPRP

>member
-1 MNLTR
+1 MPVETK
-6 TLAMN
+6 
-11 MTIAYGS
+11 IS
-18 TSDSLRKLSDDSS
+18 F
-31 RKHLSDLLE
+31 
-40 ADEDEVS
+40 
-47 SSLPER
+47 
-53 PRSRRKA
+53 
-60 STSSRSSVTSMD
+60 
-72 TLWEK
+72 
-77 YPRRLSEAGLRRSS
+77 S

-156 CQEKRGVFSR
+156 CPEKRGVFSR

-223 SISTTTNGDFRIG
+223 SISTTTNGDFRLG

-285 YFDCAPRFGLFAPIS
+285 YFNCAPRFGLFAPIS

-305 PSNRKPGACV
+305 PSNRKPGTCA

-321 ATPLRRSNSRESLT
+321 ATPMRRSNSRESLT

-343 SRVGVRL
+343 SRAGVRL
-350 GVTSLAQPQRDSA
+350 GVTSL
-363 EVVAL
+363 
-368 LGEYIERGDAAELA
+368 
-382 EWLEW
+382 
-387 GEWGGRG
+387 G
-394 ARGARGRGG
+394 A
-403 ELGRTAGRRDEG
+403 
-415 QPGRGYG
+415 
-422 PVRGAAAVALSL
+422 
-434 LGFREKLPFLLR
+434 
-446 VALSIHISLRSL
+446 
-458 YLKSRFLILPKE
+458 
-470 SSALTCDVSVC
+470 
-481 RACALSLTTRHVAS
+481 
-495 RHATSR
+495 
-501 HVPLRHARQRAGP
+501 QRAGP

-529 LLREKQQH
+529 VLREKQQH

-596 ERQKVE
+596 EKQKVE

-613 NKEDYYKYK
+613 NKEDYNKYK
-622 EAMEKEKEVREKQ
+622 EAMEKEKETREKQ
-635 IRDLEAEVALQAA
+635 IRDLEAEVALQVA

-662 QRSAEFSALAEQ
+662 QRSAEMNALADQ

-683 SLSSELQK
+683 TLSSELQK

-705 EKDSLSKSMFEE
+705 EKDSLTKSLNEE
-717 LAKVKADSEKALSEA
+717 LYKVKTDSEKALNEA
-732 KSKLA
+732 KSKIA
-737 ISQSEFETQIS
+737 ISQSEFETQLS
-748 VLTAKLQLT
+748 VLTAKLQLA
-757 ESKLDTEKQNVERLN
+757 ESKLDAEKQNVERLN
-772 KDSSQTVIDLNSK
+772 KENGQTIIDLNSK
-785 LSSLQAAL
+785 LTSLQAAV
-793 DDKTLELNKVVG
+793 DDKTLELNKVMGV
-805 ISKEH
+805 SKEH

-815 KEITKLK
+815 KEMTKLK

-841 QESSCRLLQEEVNR
+841 QESSCKLLQEEVSR
-855 VKEELTNKINEYE
+855 VKEELTQKINEYE
-868 SFLNEASQQDEKNKS
+868 SFLNEASQQDEKNKT
-883 EILKLQQDLN
+883 EILNLRQELN
-893 AKTKEYEKLV
+893 TKTKEYEKLV
-903 NESNKSTNTND
+903 NESSKSTNSND

-923 IHERDKEIIKLKDEI
+923 IHERDKEIIKLKDEF

-970 IKEIESHKQALDKSK
+970 IKEIETHKQALDKSK
-985 IELDTLNTQF
+985 VELDTLNTQF
-995 IINVDELNALKEENK
+995 TINVDELNALKEENK
-1010 KLKDSLNEVTQANV
+1010 KLKESLNEITQVNA
-1024 ELKAKISEMELE
+1024 ELKAKIAAMELE
-1036 IGEHKR
+1036 IGEYKR
-1042 QLNSAIERCDE
+1042 QLSSAIEKCDE
-1053 IQKSKEKLESEY
+1053 IQKSKEKVEGEY

-1072 TDSNEQYNKLSQ
+1072 TDSYEQFNKLSQ
-1084 HLKETENELQE
+1084 HLKDTEKELQE

-1110 EQEFKQK
+1110 EQEYKQK
-1117 IFKIQEDFALERGQ
+1117 IFKVQEDYSLERGQ
-1131 LVRSVDENIEK
+1131 LVRSVDENVEK

-1152 YEALSLEISNR
+1152 FEALNFEINNR
-1163 LKELENQH
+1163 LREAESQSDKL
-1171 DNMLDENAMLKN
+1171 LDENSILKT
-1183 EIENLKVKEQELNNE
+1183 EIESLKLKEQDISNE
-1198 HDSIR
+1198 HDTIR

-1210 EKYKEE
+1210 ERYKEE
-1216 ISMLKAEGVTS
+1216 ILLLKADGATS

-1258 LQKILDDMSS
+1258 LQKILDDMTS
-1268 QLNSQKVHY
+1268 QLNAQKVQF
-1277 EKEVNQLQE
+1277 EKEINQLQE
-1286 RFNAV
+1286 RLVAANNE
-1291 STEAKAYKEEEI
+1291 TKAHKDEET
-1303 RLNELLQEKQNCIKD
+1303 RLTELLQEKQNSIKD

-1329 VKSNGELVIEKDR
+1329 IKSNGELVTEKDR

-1352 KTTDIKNK
+1352 KVNEIKNK
-1360 LEEQLNKTNVEINA
+1360 IEDQLNKTVMETTT
-1374 IKQKYDNLLSNSSA
+1374 IKQQYETLLNNSSV
-1388 EESLV
+1388 EESLI
-1393 NEQLKQLES
+1393 NEQLKQLEK
-1402 VKSEMAILLND
+1402 VKSEMAILVND
-1413 KKILEDKYNDS
+1413 KKLLEDKYNES
-1424 STEILNLKNQLE
+1424 SSEISNLKSQLK
-1436 ETTNKLKE
+1436 ETTNKLNE
-1444 NIENLNELNKIIGEK
+1444 TVENLTEVNKIMKEK
-1459 DNLIKVQ
+1459 DNFIKAQ
-1466 NDKNEIS
+1466 NEKVDTDL
-1473 SNKEK
+1473 NKSK

-1483 ITKLQKEVNENSV
+1483 ITKLQQEVNQNNTT
-1496 KLEEKQLE
+1496 LEQKQVE
-1504 INKLNE
+1504 ISNLNE
-1510 IVLQTSQIQET
+1510 IILQTSKIQET
-1521 VKLLESENAD
+1521 VKQLESENAD
-1531 LKSKH
+1531 LKAKH
-1536 AVEIESLNNTIK
+1536 VVEIESLNNTIK
-1548 TLQNNISEQGK
+1548 TLTNNLSEQGK
-1559 QLEDLQSTKEK
+1559 QLEDLVSTKEK
-1570 VNDLQ
+1570 VKDLQ
-1575 QLLSKSDDDIKKLTN
+1575 QLLAKSDEDIKKLTN

-1604 QLQHQFDEYKRE
+1604 QLQQQFDEYKRE
-1616 SKSVKH
+1616 SKNMKH
-1622 ELKNRINNYEK
+1622 ELKNRINDYEK
-1633 QLQDSKDKISLEL
+1633 QLQDSKEKIALEL
-1646 DNQNKLQSKLSESE
+1646 DNQNKLQNKLNEGD
-1660 SKILELTKKLELLEI
+1660 SKILELSQKLELLAI
-1675 QENKSSKDEK
+1675 QENNSSKDEK

-1710 INNLRADIE
+1710 INKLKAEIE
-1719 TNIRDIK
+1719 TNIKDIK
-1726 AKNELILKLQEELKT
+1726 VKDDLIVKLQEDLKS

-1746 EVAEREKIL
+1746 EITEREKNI
-1755 LQKEMT
+1755 LQKEVA
-1761 KNGNEIRDKNDNNA
+1761 KNGKEIRDNNDNNS
-1775 MGLLGQGDASQ
+1775 MGLLGQGDNASQ
-1786 KVSDD
+1786 KLTEE
-1791 KEMLDGQVSFL
+1791 KEMIDGQVSFL

-1822 LEGGTVPT
+1822 LEGATVPT

-1873 PATKKQPLPPRP
+1873 PSNKKPLTPRP